1 MAIKFKSDELRLLCQ
16 LVFESTVKDLI
27 SAREFYAVT
36 APEGYQPCG
45 EDITF
50 RFSANG
56 PDNSVT
62 VRVLIRAKAREDAT
76 AQIVLLPTEMLE
88 EFHVQEILDVN
99 SGLPSPT
106 TPAVS

>member
-27 SAREFYAVT
+27 SASEFFTIT

-45 EDITF
+45 KDITF

-56 PDNSVT
+56 TDSSTSVK
-62 VRVLIRAKAREDAT
+62 VLIRAKAREDLT
-76 AQIVLLPTEMLE
+76 GQVVLLPTELLE
-88 EFHVQEILDVN
+88 EFHVSEITDLD
-99 SGLPSPT
+99 SGLQSPFL
-106 TPAVS
+106 PIV